1 MHVQTIKCV
10 FNRIGMP
17 KLLGL
22 VKFRLTKFLKDY
34 LLYFNFFKLFY
45 PEIFFMNTQE
55 FCVLGLLWQL
65 PYLHLAV
72 CFVFVFCQVYY
83 LTRFNDLILL
93 KRVGHPS
100 KWFE

>member
-1 MHVQTIKCV
+1 MHAQTIKCV

-22 VKFRLTKFLKDY
+22 VKFRL
-34 LLYFNFFKLFY
+34 KLFKRLSVLFQ
-45 PEIFFMNTQE
+45 FFFFNSSIQKKRFTNTQE

-72 CFVFVFCQVYY
+72 CFCQVYY
-83 LTRFNDLILL
+83 LTRFNDLII
-93 KRVGHPS
+93 
-100 KWFE
+100 